1 MAVKKKTKEQESPI
15 ESLATIPSSIVS
27 LQKNNKNIIIFLS
40 LSFILLVTIFFLK
53 RDWIITAAVNGT
65 YISNFELQ
73 QRLNEEYKKQALDQL
88 VNEKIIYNAAKE
100 KNIKVSKA
108 EVNQKIT
115 ELEVR
120 FGSAENLNNLLEQ
133 QGTTRMSLSKQ
144 LEAQIALEKL
154 YSNEA
159 TVSADEVNKY
169 LKDNKALLVA
179 TDSAGQKTE
188 AEKNLK
194 EQKLFSLF
202 SQKFQELKDKAKVT
216 IF

>member
-1 MAVKKKTKEQESPI
+1 MAVKKKTKVQEIPI
-15 ESLATIPSSIVS
+15 ETLAAIPSSIVS

-40 LSFILLVTIFFLK
+40 LGFILLVTIFFLK
-53 RDWIITAAVNGT
+53 RDWIITASVNGT

-100 KNIKVSKA
+100 KNINISKA
-108 EVNQKIT
+108 EVSQKIA

-133 QGTTRMSLSKQ
+133 QGTTRTSLSKQ

-154 YSNEA
+154 YSDEA
-159 TVSADEVNKY
+159 TVSAEEVDKY
-169 LKDNKALLVA
+169 LKDNKALLTA